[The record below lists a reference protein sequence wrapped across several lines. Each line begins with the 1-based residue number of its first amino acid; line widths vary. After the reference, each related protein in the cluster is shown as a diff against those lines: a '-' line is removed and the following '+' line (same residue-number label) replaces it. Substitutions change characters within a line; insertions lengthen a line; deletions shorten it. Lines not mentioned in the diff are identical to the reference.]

1 MHVNLRRTH
10 EQSSGPF
17 IEKNNLP
24 PLSEANNGGP
34 DDPDK
39 FNGAEDNDPRRR
51 RRGIA
56 GFVGLVGTAAV
67 VSGVL
72 VLDSFSEK
80 KNNNNT
86 EPGVRPTAT
95 APVTPG
101 ETPVTPLETPSA
113 SEQAPDT
120 KMVGVPLSE
129 LDPVKVASYKAETVH
144 TPEELWYVID
154 GKVYEGIDNAAE
166 VIQVNTEKYETAEA
180 ALSVVVED
188 RLNDWINSGNT
199 KEENDWYS
207 SYGSP
212 DGQRGGVGAVA
223 EFYDAAYSDALI
235 RDGDPRVLPGSAG
248 SAKSWGEVQT
258 QSHGDT
264 LQQWGV
270 GRAQGDTD
278 ATEFKASYS
287 IDSPLNKLIEVDG
300 AASIVAP
307 EVTYKDNAGEG
318 AIGKLRSEP
327 GGYLGIEE
335 KVFKSTARW
344 DTSVAKV
351 KNTDGFETWK
361 IISMKVSEPNETPAN

>member
-39 FNGAEDNDPRRR
+39 FNGAKDKDPRKR
-51 RRGIA
+51 RRGMAIIGGVATVAAA
-56 GFVGLVGTAAV
+56 GAFYALGFNGGEKSSTPRTEPTAA
-67 VSGVL
+67 
-72 VLDSFSEK
+72 
-80 KNNNNT
+80 
-86 EPGVRPTAT
+86 PA
-95 APVTPG
+95 TPG
-101 ETPVTPLETPSA
+101 ETPATPLETPSA